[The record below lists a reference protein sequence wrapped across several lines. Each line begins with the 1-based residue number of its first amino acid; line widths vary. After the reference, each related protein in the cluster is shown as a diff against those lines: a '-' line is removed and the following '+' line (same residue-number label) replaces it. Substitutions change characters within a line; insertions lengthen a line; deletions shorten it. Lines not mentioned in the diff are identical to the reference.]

1 MSDARS
7 VPDTLQVLVV
17 DDHHVVRAGTRSILE
32 DAGIGVAGEAATA
45 EDALAQLEEAGGD
58 QPVTL
63 VLADVR
69 LPGRSGI
76 ELAAAVRDRWPAVR
90 VLILSSF
97 ADPGYA
103 RAALDAG
110 AAGYLVKT
118 ASDEELLAAVRSA
131 ALGATVLD
139 PAVSAGLLAGAGSSS
154 PLTERE
160 RQVVELVIEGLPN
173 KAVATRL
180 GVSRRTVDA
189 HLAHLF
195 TKLGLSSRAE
205 LVAWAA
211 RHGMI
216 AE

>member
-45 EDALAQLEEAGGD
+45 EDALAQLEAAGGD
-58 QPVTL
+58 RPVTL

-76 ELAAAVRDRWPAVR
+76 ELAATVRERWPAVR

-110 AAGYLVKT
+110 AAGYVVKT

>member
-45 EDALAQLEEAGGD
+45 EDALAQLEAAGGD

-76 ELAAAVRDRWPAVR
+76 ELAAAVRERWPAVR

-110 AAGYLVKT
+110 AAGYVVKT